1 MEKADRILAILY
13 MALLGERIIISELAA
28 KYQLSPK
35 SIMRDIGVIRSFLAE
50 NRDLTGNAEFKYDR
64 KDYCYKM
71 TREDGLQ
78 AKELLLIMKILLGS
92 KALGKDAM
100 ARVIDKLSK
109 YGVRSE
115 SSCFQNLKK
124 NELEYY
130 CPISNWVSDLAD
142 RVWRLEKAVR
152 TGKVVHVVYESLKE
166 PCVER
171 DLYPISVVFSDYYF
185 YFLACISDRKDSSV
199 VSYRIDRIKSFTE
212 KEERVPFDL
221 AERHRLEAAK
231 LYNQKMFMG
240 DRMRIHFLYTGP
252 SVQAILD
259 KFSTAEIV
267 RQNGK
272 ETELTAIVEYSR
284 GTIMELLSQ
293 GSWIKVLGPKQLV
306 EDIYNELGMM
316 QNYYKSI
323 FEKEK

>member
-64 KDYCYKM
+64 KDHCYKM

-100 ARVIDKLSK
+100 LKVMDKLSK
-109 YGVRSE
+109 YGGQSE
-115 SSCFQNLKK
+115 SGCFQKLRK
-124 NELEYY
+124 NDLEYY
-130 CPISNWVSDLAD
+130 RPCINSVTDMAD
-142 RVWRLEKAVR
+142 RVWKLERLVR
-152 TGKVVHVVYESLKE
+152 TGKVVHIVYDRWDGI
-166 PCVER
+166 CVER
-171 DLYPISVVFSDYYF
+171 DLYPIAVVFSGYYF
-185 YFLACISDRKDSSV
+185 YFLACRSDREVFSV
-199 VSYRIDRIKSFTE
+199 IYYRIDRIKSFTE
-212 KEERVPFDL
+212 KEERIPLDITK
-221 AERHRLEAAK
+221 RHQLEAAR

-240 DRMRIHFLYTGP
+240 ERMRIRFLYTGP

-259 KFSTAEIV
+259 KFPTAEIV
-267 RQNGK
+267 RQNGD
-272 ETELTAIVEYSR
+272 ETEIIAIVEYSR

-293 GSWIKVLGPKQLV
+293 GSWIRVLGP
-306 EDIYNELGMM
+306 
-316 QNYYKSI
+316 
-323 FEKEK
+323 EKLMEEMILEIDNIKKLYT